1 MCFTHFP
8 PAAAAA
14 AFIFRAHP
22 DLPLASL
29 CHSTNLPAEC
39 IHTCAVRYYCSTVAV
54 RHPPSCCEQVSL
66 DLRQLILELYERHLS
81 PNGRSVSYK
90 KLGSDPLFRRY
101 VDATAELQKVWS
113 WGGLGFW
120 CSGGASTPRPSCSR
134 SGPHKMVATGAL
146 SARQSNHSLARR
158 PTLCSFHLGL
168 GVHPV
173 DISLISS
180 PNLPFPPGQLTSPLS
195 RRPTLSFP
203 PGQVDI
209 S

>member
-1 MCFTHFP
+1 MLFRYVTLLP
-8 PAAAAA
+8 P
-14 AFIFRAHP
+14 
-22 DLPLASL
+22 
-29 CHSTNLPAEC
+29 
-39 IHTCAVRYYCSTVAV
+39 
-54 RHPPSCCEQVSL
+54 CCEQVSL

-195 RRPTLSFP
+195 RRMTLSVP

-209 S
+209 VDISPLSTPEPSLSARPS